1 MSLSIPY
8 TQLIREE
15 EGSLWTTPIQLS
27 VRLGGITVFFLFH
40 ESNSHPPLAPD
51 EHLKNFR
58 LFFYFKDAISILC
71 RDETP
76 SEGVVNDYSN
86 KTPNRRSQR
95 LRGHRVCLVID
106 YADIQSVKSMAI
118 G

>member
-1 MSLSIPY
+1 MILLVIEIPSPKGQVGRKLRL
-8 TQLIREE
+8 TVKEAV
-15 EGSLWTTPIQLS
+15 
-27 VRLGGITVFFLFH
+27 VRDFWPFLFH
-40 ESNSHPPLAPD
+40 ESYSHPPLAPD

-95 LRGHRVCLVID
+95 L
-106 YADIQSVKSMAI
+106 Q
-118 G
+118 